1 MNFFNT
7 DKLTQ
12 GKAKVD
18 TIFDS
23 ADRLGLDIIRVNHK
37 KPGAHISGF
46 SGFEVPKV
54 TTDHS
59 GMNFDVI
66 VEKGMFHCYP
76 DKMLNRHGFVLD
88 TEHNRDM
95 LKSYLSSN
103 MIKVLDA
110 KLREEL
116 INEAQEEG
124 RQVSPIATVS
134 QYQPSSPSTKSTKSQ
149 IASKER
155 RAANHANKEKS
166 LQEEI
171 EYLKEKLANQE
182 AKDIN
187 KNNTTVEYQE
197 VNEET
202 GEITT
207 VVEKAEAPAE
217 VKSKKT
223 GPKPGTKKKPLAG
236 KTAKK

>member
-66 VEKGMFHCYP
+66 IEKGMFHCYP
-76 DKMLNRHGFVLD
+76 DKMLNRHGFILD
-88 TEHNRDM
+88 TTVHRAYQRRGIGTEM
-95 LKSYLSSN
+95 LAR
-103 MIKVLDA
+103 VT
-110 KLREEL
+110 R
-116 INEAQEEG
+116 
-124 RQVSPIATVS
+124 IAT
-134 QYQPSSPSTKSTKSQ
+134 
-149 IASKER
+149 ER
-155 RAANHANKEKS
+155 GLEWLHVD
-166 LQEEI
+166 
-171 EYLKEKLANQE
+171 YDPHLKAFYEGCG
-182 AKDIN
+182 
-187 KNNTTVEYQE
+187 Y
-197 VNEET
+197 
-202 GEITT
+202 
-207 VVEKAEAPAE
+207 
-217 VKSKKT
+217 VKT
-223 GPKPGTKKKPLAG
+223 DAG
-236 KTAKK
+236 LLKVWAQATA